1 MFAPSNGCRH
11 NSYSVEG
18 SIRIRR
24 LAPEHRKKA
33 LAPSFCACLCV
44 PGADVIYRPD
54 MPDDSRMVFAYY
66 HLAYVFYDYT

>member
-11 NSYSVEG
+11 NSYSWMG

-33 LAPSFCACLCV
+33 LAPSFCACVSEAGVIV
-44 PGADVIYRPD
+44 PK
-54 MPDDSRMVFAYY
+54 MPDDSRMVIAYY
-66 HLAYVFYDYT
+66 HLAYVL